1 MTLAYGRYIC
11 LTITNRPQ
19 KTFLSQYELMKK
31 LVLLFLLCP
40 GCLQAQTIR
49 VAVAANAQ
57 FVMEKLRTEFQK
69 KTGITIES
77 IVSSSGKLTTQIQQG
92 APYDVFLSA
101 DMNYPETLFR
111 QNLTQQTP
119 IVYAYGT
126 LVLWTM
132 GNLPLSA
139 DLKVLQNPAVRHIAI
154 ANPAK
159 APYGEAAESVLKQAK
174 LLESIRSK
182 IVYGESIAQV
192 NQYILSGS
200 AEVGFTAK
208 SVVLDS
214 SLNKRGHWIELP
226 SKSYSPIAQGVVVLK
241 RTTEGK
247 AAQQFIQFLRSPAA
261 RRILQ
266 QFGYRVP

>member
-1 MTLAYGRYIC
+1 
-11 LTITNRPQ
+11 
-19 KTFLSQYELMKK
+19 MKK
-31 LVLLFLLCP
+31 LVLFFLLWP
-40 GCLQAQTIR
+40 VGLRAQTIR

-57 FVMEKLRTEFQK
+57 FVMEKLRMEFQK
-69 KTGITIES
+69 KTGITVES

-111 QNLTQQTP
+111 QKLTQQAP
-119 IVYAYGT
+119 LVYAYGT

-139 DLKVLQNPAVRHIAI
+139 DLKMLQNPAVRHIAI

-159 APYGEAAESVLKQAK
+159 APYGEAAESVLKQAR
-174 LLESIRSK
+174 LPQSIRTK

-192 NQYILSGS
+192 NQYILSRS

-214 SLNKRGHWIELP
+214 SLKERGHWLELP

-241 RTTEGK
+241 RTSESK
-247 AAQQFIQFLRSPAA
+247 AAQEFVQFLRGPNA